1 MIRKLSF
8 KVKLLFSILPI
19 AIAGMLILSY
29 VAFYEFNS
37 TIKNQLIK
45 SRSEYNSKVADDIN
59 TWLNAKLLEVRES
72 TLTPEAQNIASNPK
86 ALDEFNLK
94 RMKYYNEAYPDEYD
108 NTGAGVFDNS
118 AVMSVAYGEQLKVVN
133 NKVKPWYQALMA
145 GDRYVMS
152 NPVISKGSGRTLVVI
167 GAPIKDDNSKSIGF
181 TVSAVNLAYI
191 QTKVQSFKY
200 GSKGYSELISKD
212 GTILVDP
219 DKKLIMKE
227 KISKVKDESKKTYEY
242 INHNN
247 TFNSGDFCNNNYI
260 CC

>member
-37 TIKNQLIK
+37 TIKDQLIK

-108 NTGAGVFDNS
+108 NTSAGVFDNS
-118 AVMSVAYGEQLKVVN
+118 GVMSVAYGDQLKVVN

-145 GDRYVMS
+145 GD
-152 NPVISKGSGRTLVVI
+152 K
-167 GAPIKDDNSKSIGF
+167 
-181 TVSAVNLAYI
+181 
-191 QTKVQSFKY
+191 
-200 GSKGYSELISKD
+200 
-212 GTILVDP
+212 
-219 DKKLIMKE
+219 
-227 KISKVKDESKKTYEY
+227 
-242 INHNN
+242 
-247 TFNSGDFCNNNYI
+247 
-260 CC
+260 